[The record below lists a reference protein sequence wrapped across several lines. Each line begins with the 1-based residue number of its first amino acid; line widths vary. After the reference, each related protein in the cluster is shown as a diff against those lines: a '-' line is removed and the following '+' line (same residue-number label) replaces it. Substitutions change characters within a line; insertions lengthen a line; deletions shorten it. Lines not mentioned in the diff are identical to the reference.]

1 MNILNAQRE
10 LFWKTLSVSKGGLY
24 FQQQTVLVNVLY
36 TKIFLCR
43 LLYQSATERQARK
56 ECDSFVTKNFRY
68 MLKMIGVGARYTF
81 NAKMD
86 DMVGVMLLSQASAEM
101 DEDGMM

>member
-1 MNILNAQRE
+1 MNILNYQRE

-43 LLYQSATERQARK
+43 LLYHNATERQARV
-56 ECDSFVTKNFRY
+56 EGCRFVTKNFRY
-68 MLKMIGVGARYTF
+68 MLKMIEDRAR
-81 NAKMD
+81 
-86 DMVGVMLLSQASAEM
+86 
-101 DEDGMM
+101 